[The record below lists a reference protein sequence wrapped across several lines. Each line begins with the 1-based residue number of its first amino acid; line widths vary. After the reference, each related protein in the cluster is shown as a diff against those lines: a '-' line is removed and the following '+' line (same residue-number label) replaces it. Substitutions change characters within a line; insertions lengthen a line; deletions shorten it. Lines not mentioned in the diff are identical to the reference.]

1 LIAKEFKDVID
12 YRTSIRTNSIDLRM
26 DKQKMLVFR
35 NLCFIYCVHLWL
47 SAITQTQMLFFA
59 TFAFTQAAT
68 TPPGC
73 WQPCL
78 ANAILFPKPIAMAD
92 VANTVTIAIML
103 TNTNF

>member
-1 LIAKEFKDVID
+1 
-12 YRTSIRTNSIDLRM
+12 
-26 DKQKMLVFR
+26 
-35 NLCFIYCVHLWL
+35 
-47 SAITQTQMLFFA
+47 MLFFA

-92 VANTVTIAIML
+92 VANTATIAIML